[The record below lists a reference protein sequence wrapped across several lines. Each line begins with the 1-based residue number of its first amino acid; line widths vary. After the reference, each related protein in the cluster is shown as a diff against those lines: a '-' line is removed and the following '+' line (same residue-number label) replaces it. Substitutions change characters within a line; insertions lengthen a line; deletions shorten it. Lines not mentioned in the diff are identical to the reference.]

1 MYTICMEYTYSMHFL
16 ERMTERGISENEVN
30 MLLFGIVDTIS
41 LPSKKDK
48 DVVLVMGFTLNRG
61 IVVIFNNKTKNLIT
75 VRRMRQN
82 EKKLLREV

>member
-1 MYTICMEYTYSMHFL
+1 MRYTYSTHFL
-16 ERMTERGISENEVN
+16 ERMAERGILENEVN

-41 LPSKKDK
+41 IPSKKDK
-48 DVVLVMGFTLNRG
+48 DVMLIMGFTLHKG

-82 EKKLLREV
+82 EKKLFREA